1 LLEKQV
7 RKIFGGKRVQLKDHS
22 NLHLRIIKN
31 AIAIL
36 GKWWLWT
43 TIAGPIA
50 SNDRN
55 IEKKT
60 RTDLETRI
68 LKLV

>member
-1 LLEKQV
+1 MPCH
-7 RKIFGGKRVQLKDHS
+7 FS
-22 NLHLRIIKN
+22 
-31 AIAIL
+31 

-43 TIAGPIA
+43 NIAGPIA

-55 IEKKT
+55 IERKA